1 MTDHSN
7 DERTVVCP
15 VEGCDATPL
24 ARGVY
29 LHVRRSGSEGHG
41 PQGEIPD
48 DISLDDLETAGVR
61 EVEMDYP
68 EERDHENQA
77 RLCPYCSQTFSGLS
91 GLMIHLSQ
99 TAGRKN
105 HPTDP
110 KERHEPGDFPRV
122 NVDENGNIEQ
132 VVDSSAIPEVDSGK
146 AGVAE
151 SRVFRLIADLIADDE
166 ARMAHRVRRTLLGT
180 DNSVAP
186 NRREPPQ
193 PELFEALLTQG
204 RIEETDHHI
213 TFALEGESV
222 SVACR
227 NESGILSPDEARE
240 IARRMEQVAA
250 AEGWLEEQVRKF
262 ISFLREG
269 AEVLDGNKS
278 EHELHEEF
286 DFWR

>member
-1 MTDHSN
+1 VTDHSN

-41 PQGEIPD
+41 PQGEIPEA
-48 DISLDDLETAGVR
+48 ISLEDLETAGAR
-61 EVEMDYP
+61 EVKMDYP
-68 EERDHENQA
+68 EERDNENQA

-99 TAGRKN
+99 IGGRKN

-122 NVDENGNIEQ
+122 NVDQNGNIEQ
-132 VVDSSAIPEVDSGK
+132 VVGSDDTPGNGDSGE
-146 AGVAE
+146 GVAV
-151 SRVFRLIADLIADDE
+151 SRVFTLIADLIADDE
-166 ARMAHRVRRTLLGT
+166 ARMAHRVRRALLGT
-180 DNSVAP
+180 DNAIAP
-186 NRREPPQ
+186 ERSAPPH

-204 RIEETDHHI
+204 RATEGNHVM
-213 TFALEGESV
+213 TFALEGKSV

-227 NESGILSPDEARE
+227 GESGMLSPDEARE
-240 IARRMEQVAA
+240 IARRMKQVAA
-250 AEGWLEEQVRKF
+250 AEGWLGHQIQEF
-262 ISFLREG
+262 ISFLNEG
-269 AEVLDGNKS
+269 AEVLEGNK
-278 EHELHEEF
+278 EEQELHEEF
-286 DFWR
+286 DFWK